1 MSAFAHAL
9 SRPAELSSAQEQVI
23 SLLSEG
29 RTIAAAADA
38 AGIHRNTISL
48 WRRTVPVFERALAA
62 ARYDRAL
69 LWRDLAEGHIEL
81 AISTIR
87 DLIADPKIPASV
99 RLRASLALLS
109 RAATPPP
116 IEPSVSENVF
126 RRHVAALLDPDQA
139 VFPDVQAGV
148 QTDVQADVQTDVQTG
163 EPENVQHSAQ
173 SAPPEDQPFRHNAP
187 PIGRNQPCPCA
198 SGREYKQC
206 CLNRSPALS
215 S

>member
-9 SRPAELSSAQEQVI
+9 SRPAELSPAQEQVI

-29 RTIAAAADA
+29 RTVSAAAEA

-62 ARYDRAL
+62 AHHDRTL
-69 LWRDLAEGHIEL
+69 LWRDLAESHIEL

-87 DLIADPKIPASV
+87 DLIADSKTPASV
-99 RLRASLALLS
+99 RLRASLALLD
-109 RAATPPP
+109 RAGTAPPV
-116 IEPSVSENVF
+116 EPSVNDNPF

-139 VFPDVQAGV
+139 MLPNVQSEE
-148 QTDVQADVQTDVQTG
+148 TR
-163 EPENVQHSAQ
+163 NVQHSAQ
-173 SAPPEDQPFRHNAP
+173 SAPPAVFQELQPFRRAAP
-187 PIGRNQPCPCA
+187 PIGRNQPCPCG
-198 SGREYKQC
+198 SGRKYKQC
-206 CLNRSPALS
+206 CLNRSQPLS